1 MSITVFTEVRRKP
14 ELREESSLK
23 TGKIGTLMHKR
34 SMKKWSKIEKGQLLN
49 PCCPTFLNNMDFM

>member
-23 TGKIGTLMHKR
+23 ISKTGTLMQR
-34 SMKKWSKIEKGQLLN
+34 KKNEKVE
-49 PCCPTFLNNMDFM
+49 